1 MMRNIWYPKKM
12 AEYVT
17 AAKQEELGVKKD
29 AVLERDSTFGTRKQ
43 RKLERKQDK
52 RPEKKSSDCFRPV
65 VIEEAPEPIELELLS
80 VRQSKLLD

>member
-29 AVLERDSTFGTRKQ
+29 ALFERDSTFGTREQ

-52 RPEKKSSDCFRPV
+52 RPEKKSSDGFTRGM
-65 VIEEAPEPIELELLS
+65 IEEAPEPIELELLS
-80 VRQSKLLD
+80 VRLTKLLN